1 MYVCVCMSVCVC
13 LWLSVCVS
21 TCAYVCICVCAC
33 VCVCVGASVYVCRGI
48 NKDLSLKV
56 IVMQCIYTP
65 LSKLSVA
72 PWLIVGSW
80 LTHGKCGM
88 CGHPPKDSLQDPN
101 LSIYPAGFKW
111 GRS

>member
-1 MYVCVCMSVCVC
+1 MKLKVFVHVEVCVC
-13 LWLSVCVS
+13 LFAGVGACVELCVCV
-21 TCAYVCICVCAC
+21 CVCGCWCVC

-72 PWLIVGSW
+72 PWLMVGS
-80 LTHGKCGM
+80 
-88 CGHPPKDSLQDPN
+88 
-101 LSIYPAGFKW
+101 
-111 GRS
+111 